1 MSKDQAERVLQAV
14 EDKEKEQ
21 QKKQQQGGGRR
32 KVEQDW

>member
-21 QKKQQQGGGRR
+21 QKKQQQAGGRR